1 MKRNIL
7 LAAMLL
13 LAAVGMQAQ
22 VIVKHGEKQEKV
34 EFGEDKLVKI
44 TFDNLVYINNY
55 NELDCDDNIYFH
67 RQSGDTLIFTMEE
80 VRVMGFA
87 ADFTKVDEVAQA
99 GKTVIAYDAAE
110 CMVHIVNAAEGG
122 GDIVIYTA
130 EGKPVK
136 RGQGI
141 ALSVGDLDAGLYIVN
156 YNKELNAKIV
166 KK

>member
-13 LAAVGMQAQ
+13 LAVTGMQAQ
-22 VIVKHGEKQEKV
+22 VIIKHGEKQEKV

-44 TFDNLVYINNY
+44 TFDRIFV
-55 NELDCDDNIYFH
+55 LDNGDYDRNDTIYFH
-67 RQSGDTLIFTMEE
+67 RQSGEVLTFTMDE

-87 ADFTKVDEVAQA
+87 ADFTNVDAVVQA
-99 GKTVIAYDAAE
+99 GKTAIAYDAAE
-110 CMVHIVNAAEGG
+110 CMVHIVNAQEGG

-130 EGKPVK
+130 DGKPVK

-141 ALSVGDLDAGLYIVN
+141 ALSVADLDAGLYIVN

>member
-13 LAAVGMQAQ
+13 LAAAGMQAQ
-22 VIVKHGEKQEKV
+22 VIVKHGAGKERIEL
-34 EFGEDKLVKI
+34 GEDKLVKI
-44 TFDNLVYINNY
+44 TFDRIFVLGNG
-55 NELDCDDNIYFH
+55 EFDRDDNLYFH
-67 RQSGDTLIFTMEE
+67 RESGEVLTFTMDE

-87 ADFTKVDEVAQA
+87 ADFTKVDEVEQA

-122 GDIVIYTA
+122 GDIIIYTA
-130 EGKPVK
+130 DGKPVK

-141 ALSVGDLDAGLYIVN
+141 TLSVDDLDAGLYIVN